1 MRGVA
6 TKTAD
11 SLSESAHSG
20 YCDSNA
26 QPETTRIASA
36 HGPCQGAT
44 RLLRFAA
51 ALRVTRTFRCGLR
64 WQLWPGGGNR
74 STAGNQAD
82 GVAVYHLKVGFGSR
96 AGGQSASAKDDI
108 EREGRYTADGE
119 EREHVEHGHMPAWA
133 QDDPHAYWQA
143 ADAHERA
150 NGRLYSEVQF
160 ALPRE
165 LDASGRRALAGA
177 FAERVCGG
185 ERLPSTLALH
195 KGEAETPDKPDNP
208 HAHLMFSERGN
219 DGIARSEEQWFKRH
233 NPTAPERGGA
243 RKSRAAKAG
252 DWLDTTRQAWEQTAN
267 RALEQAGRAERI
279 DGRSLP
285 DRRDAAHREG
295 DLERAAELSREPNV
309 HRGPGQYLK
318 DRGRASATVAQA
330 EAVEQRTATARAE
343 RDADRRQVERLEQ
356 EIAAVGARLQETYDR
371 VRRAVD
377 ARVQQAGR
385 AIRAGAERAVR
396 AGRELGKA
404 GAAVSRAVRTGADAA
419 GRSGRELGRASAT
432 VGRAVRTGAESAHRV
447 GEYTRR
453 ARREIDQQLQD
464 ADGRFNRALSVIHVE
479 AEQKRRMG
487 TGRTA

>member
-1 MRGVA
+1 MHQNDDGRELA
-6 TKTAD
+6 W
-11 SLSESAHSG
+11 LSITS
-20 YCDSNA
+20 
-26 QPETTRIASA
+26 
-36 HGPCQGAT
+36 
-44 RLLRFAA
+44 
-51 ALRVTRTFRCGLR
+51 
-64 WQLWPGGGNR
+64 R
-74 STAGNQAD
+74 SVSVPAP
-82 GVAVYHLKVGFGSR
+82 
-96 AGGQSASAKDDI
+96 GGQSACAKNEYI
-108 EREGRYTADGE
+108 EREGRYAADSE
-119 EREHVEHGHMPAWA
+119 EREHVKHGHMPAWA

-165 LDASGRRALAGA
+165 LDASGRRELAGA

-185 ERLPSTLALH
+185 EWLPYTLALH

-233 NPTAPERGGA
+233 NPTAPERDGA

-330 EAVEQRTATARAE
+330 SAVEQRTATARAE
-343 RDADRRQVERLEQ
+343 RDADRRHVERLER

-371 VRRAVD
+371 VRRALD

-396 AGRELGKA
+396 AGRELG
-404 GAAVSRAVRTGADAA
+404 
-419 GRSGRELGRASAT
+419 RASAT
-432 VGRAVRTGAESAHRV
+432 VGRAIRTGAESAHRV

-453 ARREIDQQLQD
+453 ARREIDHQLQG
-464 ADGRFNRALSVIHVE
+464 ADGRFNRALSMIHVE
-479 AEQKRRMG
+479 AEKKRKDGDRPDRVE
-487 TGRTA
+487 GRIESFLQSRARSRWHDIGR